1 MIKTINAS
9 VAQIAMSAPWSSDY
23 FTFRAKAIRLKL
35 VKKFQKVKLRI
46 LLDETRIF

>member
-9 VAQIAMSAPWSSDY
+9 VAKIAMSAPRSSNY
-23 FTFRAKAIRLKL
+23 FTLRAKAIRLKL

-46 LLDETRIF
+46 LLDKTRIF